1 MKRIF
6 ITLSFIGF
14 LSQPI
19 FAQSNRDEINLSSID
34 YFFKISEKLSSG
46 IEPSEEEWKNLFET
60 QGYKISTRSDFVRK
74 MATFTFRPEYQH
86 QRDSILNISIAD
98 NMDDDS
104 KVLSKLILINFM
116 DMKNNWTELKD
127 FRNSYDFNSIIEDS
141 KQRLRSF
148 LKDPVD
154 SLIVFPS
161 LSLLC
166 QEADAQSKPQGIVID
181 FNLFFKQ
188 IPTNENINLLAH
200 EMFHSHRKHFE
211 NKEFVRSNNLMR
223 QIDKLQNEGI
233 ANMIDKTIH
242 SILQKLI
249 DLGYPE
255 SVVELYHSTYKS
267 TPAKLQAM
275 DSITCSFIHKEIN
288 EEEFNKQFR
297 DFCLF
302 GGHPNSLYMSDVI
315 QKAGLKDVLIA
326 NFYRPVEF
334 IKIYNEAARQEGDYI
349 FSDEFVHY
357 LEESELKYAD

>member
-1 MKRIF
+1 
-6 ITLSFIGF
+6 
-14 LSQPI
+14 
-19 FAQSNRDEINLSSID
+19 
-34 YFFKISEKLSSG
+34 
-46 IEPSEEEWKNLFET
+46 
-60 QGYKISTRSDFVRK
+60 
-74 MATFTFRPEYQH
+74 MAVFTFRPEYEH
-86 QRDSILNISIAD
+86 QRDSILNISIED

-104 KVLSKLILINFM
+104 KIFSKLTLINFM
-116 DMKNNWTELKD
+116 DMRNNWTELKD
-127 FRNSYDFNSIIEDS
+127 FRNSYDFNSLKEES

-188 IPTNENINLLAH
+188 HPTDENVDFLAH
-200 EMFHSHRKHFE
+200 EMFHSYRRHFE
-211 NKEFVRSNNLMR
+211 NKEFVRSNNLVR

-267 TPAKLQAM
+267 TPAKLQTM
-275 DSITCSFIHKEIN
+275 DSITCSFIHKEIS
-288 EEEFNKQFR
+288 EEEFNKQFK

-315 QKAGLKDVLIA
+315 QKAGLKDMMVA
-326 NFYRPVEF
+326 NFHRPVEF
-334 IKIYNEAARQEGDYI
+334 IKIYKKAAQKEGDYA
-349 FSDEFVHY
+349 FSNEFIHY
-357 LEESELKYAD
+357 LEKLESEYTDTK